1 MDFTFSPDTI
11 MLRDMLR
18 KFIQKDAQPL
28 EMKYFNAGKLEPEEK
43 ARLRTA
49 IQQLGIWGIT
59 LPESLG
65 GGLDLITTCVIEEEL
80 GTSFVPI
87 EIGSLTPLLYACQ
100 DQQISRYVEP
110 VMEAKRQAIIAVRE
124 PGSDGIHP
132 ENWKTVAESA
142 GDGYILTGKKV
153 ITTNPSPEDF
163 FIIFAKA
170 NEGQTAFL
178 LDNGAPGLSIS
189 KNSEVVVQLD
199 GCKVSK
205 DQILGEIG
213 KALSLSSEEA
223 ALSWIS
229 MGARYL
235 GICERLIAMSSEHAR
250 TWISLGA
257 PLAVRPAIQRML
269 AETRVDIES
278 CRWLVYHAAWLVDE
292 GKKDQVRSAAA
303 QVRLATGEM
312 LKRSVDR
319 ATMMFNGPGISPE
332 IEPTRFVRSLVP
344 YDALELA
351 LSHARSAIA
360 DGMLNS
366 GESI

>member
-80 GTSFVPI
+80 GTTFIPI
-87 EIGSLTPLLYACQ
+87 EIGSLSPLLYACQ
-100 DQQISRYVEP
+100 GEQIGRFVEP
-110 VMEAKRQAIIAVRE
+110 TMEAKRQAIIAVRE
-124 PGSDGIHP
+124 PGSQGVHP
-132 ENWKTVAESA
+132 DTWTTAAEPDK
-142 GDGYILTGKKV
+142 DGYTLTGRKV

-163 FIIFAKA
+163 FIIFARA
-170 NEGQTAFL
+170 PEGQTAFL
-178 LDNGAPGLSIS
+178 VENGVPGSNIT
-189 KNSEVVVQLD
+189 KNQEVILQLD
-199 GCKVSK
+199 GCKVSRE
-205 DQILGEIG
+205 QILGEIG
-213 KALSLSSEEA
+213 GALSLSVEDA
-223 ALSWIS
+223 THSWIS
-229 MGARYL
+229 TGARYL

-257 PLAVRPAIQRML
+257 PLAARPAIQRML
-269 AETRVDIES
+269 AEMQVDIES

-292 GKKDQVRSAAA
+292 GKKDQIRSAAA
-303 QVRLATGEM
+303 EVRLATGEM

-319 ATMMFNGPGISPE
+319 ATMMFNGPGTSPE
-332 IEPTRFVRSLVP
+332 IEPHSIVRSLVP

-360 DGMLNS
+360 DGMLNIVEA
-366 GESI
+366 G